1 MDAGAK
7 FVMLAPILPLA
18 GIVFV
23 FAKPPWTPLRIAG
36 LVLLVASLSLLSW
49 ARAILGNSFSI
60 TPQAKALVTRG
71 IYSKVRHPVYVFGA
85 LLITGIALYIPLH
98 WLLLSLVVI
107 VPMQIARARAEEK
120 VLIEKFGEEY
130 LSYKSKTW
138 L

>member
-7 FVMLAPILPLA
+7 FVMLTPTLPLA
-18 GIVFV
+18 GIVYA
-23 FAKPPWTPLRIAG
+23 FAKPPWTPLRVAG
-36 LVLLVASLSLLSW
+36 LVLLVASFALLTW

-71 IYSKVRHPVYVFGA
+71 VYSKVRHPVYVFGA

-98 WLLLSLVVI
+98 WLLLSLLVI